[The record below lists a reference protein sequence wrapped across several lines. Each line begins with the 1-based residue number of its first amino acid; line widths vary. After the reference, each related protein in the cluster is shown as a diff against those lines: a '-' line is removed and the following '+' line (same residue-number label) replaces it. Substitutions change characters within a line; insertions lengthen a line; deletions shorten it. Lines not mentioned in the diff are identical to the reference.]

1 MKKIIAFFKK
11 HYIVGNLLL
20 IIITGCLLV
29 ALTFFGMDFYTR
41 HGEEEEVPDL
51 ENMDEESAA
60 RLLEGRGLQ
69 CEVVDSVYR
78 RNAGRG
84 LIVEQYPLAGAM
96 VKSGRKIYLTINAKG
111 VQMVALPQTIDLSV
125 RQARVSLESA
135 EFNIDSVIYK
145 PSAYKD
151 LVLAVYCD
159 GKEVKDGERLP
170 INSNL
175 VIWAGS
181 GHEYEIPE
189 SGTQTAEDSTAIY
202 DNADGDYYD
211 AAVPGAD
218 EYSME
223 EEIIF

>member
-135 EFNIDSVIYK
+135 EFKIDSVIYK

-159 GKEVKDGERLP
+159 GKEVKDGEY
-170 INSNL
+170 
-175 VIWAGS
+175 
-181 GHEYEIPE
+181 EYEIPE
-189 SGTQTAEDSTAIY
+189 SGTQTAGDSTAIY